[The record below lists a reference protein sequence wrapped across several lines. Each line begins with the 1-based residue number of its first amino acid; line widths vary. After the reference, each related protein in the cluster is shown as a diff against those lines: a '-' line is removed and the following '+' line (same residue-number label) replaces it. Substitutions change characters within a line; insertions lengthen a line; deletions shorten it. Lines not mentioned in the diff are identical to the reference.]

1 VRETMARKGNH
12 SRGKRRGSG
21 VEGSLVERYRTIL
34 VDRLTAEDL
43 KELQFYLRNQ
53 FDEKRNLNREYKEKF
68 EGKLRQFLHE
78 EVLTR
83 EIIGIESLIRDLR
96 PSDLKK

>member
-1 VRETMARKGNH
+1 MAGK
-12 SRGKRRGSG
+12 GKRSGGKGRGPG
-21 VEGSLVERYRTIL
+21 AEGSLVERYRTIL
-34 VDRLTAEDL
+34 VERLTAEDL
-43 KELQFYLRNQ
+43 KELQLYLGNQ
-53 FDEKRNLNREYKEKF
+53 FDENGNLNREYKEKF

-83 EIIGIESLIRDLR
+83 EIIGIEALIRDLR

>member
-12 SRGKRRGSG
+12 SRRKRRGSG

-43 KELQFYLRNQ
+43 KELQFYLENQ
-53 FDEKRNLNREYKEKF
+53 FDENRNLNREYKEKF

-83 EIIGIESLIRDLR
+83 EIIGIEALIRDLR

>member
-1 VRETMARKGNH
+1 MGGRKSPGSGPRRKGPA
-12 SRGKRRGSG
+12 
-21 VEGSLVERYRTIL
+21 EGAGRSLVERYRTVL

-43 KELQFYLRNQ
+43 EELQLSLRNQ
-53 FDEKRNLNREYKEKF
+53 FDERGNLVRENREKF
-68 EGKLRQFLHE
+68 EWKLRRFLHE

-83 EIIGIESLIRDLR
+83 EIAGIEALIRDLR

>member
-1 VRETMARKGNH
+1 VREMMAGKGAR
-12 SRGKRRGSG
+12 SRGKRKSPGA
-21 VEGSLVERYRTIL
+21 EGSLVERYRTIL

-53 FDEKRNLNREYKEKF
+53 FDENRNLNRDYKEKF

-83 EIIGIESLIRDLR
+83 EIIGIEALIRDLR